1 MKRLL
6 ILSCILSVATG
17 TLHAQG
23 SESFS
28 NMPVTSPSNY
38 QTRSWTGDNSISWTA
53 TDTRG
58 DQTIT
63 GVAAGVRAGVITSG
77 NIPNGIGQLTFKYK
91 YLFTTGG
98 DGSLNVKINGASV
111 GILPVPSTQTAVA
124 TATFSNINVSGT
136 FTLSIA
142 QTVSGGPRVAI
153 DDISW
158 TGYSISCAAPTQAAA
173 VSIPAGSITTSA
185 MTINWT
191 TGGAGTNS
199 FVVMK
204 ALSPVTGTPSP
215 SEPYTASATFGAGS
229 ILNADEYLVYDGSG
243 NSVTVSNLA
252 SGSAY
257 YVAVFSYDPAGP
269 CYNIISPATGSAT
282 TVCAEPTQQVST
294 ISPTPG
300 ANTASILWSGGNGLS
315 TLVKLNT
322 TNSFIAPV
330 DGNVYSASSTY
341 SGGEQVVYNGTGNTL
356 TVTGL
361 TLGVTY
367 YVTAYTF
374 NPCSGTYDYLTSG
387 ALIRSFTTANVTGIP
402 AGYYD
407 AAAGLRCAA
416 LKTALR
422 DIVNA
427 GFVHRSYNDLW
438 DEYKIA
444 DIQPSEFGGGNVIWD
459 IYSDD
464 PTGPDPYE
472 FIPGTNQCG
481 TYSGEG
487 DCYNREHS
495 FPKSWFGG
503 STSAGPGSD
512 YHHIFPTD
520 GKVNGMRSNYPYG
533 PVGSASYESDNGSK
547 LGSSSWP
554 GLSGTVFEPINEY
567 KGDVARA
574 FLYMV
579 TCYQNS
585 MSAWQHDDPS
595 GDLTMDGTT
604 YPSVESSYL
613 QLMMKWANDDP
624 PSQKEIDR
632 NNAAYTYQGNR
643 NPFVDHPEY
652 VNYIWATNCATLPVE
667 LSTIT
672 ARYQSDRVKLIWNIA
687 SAEQFSRFEIER
699 STDGRNF
706 TRTGVVYWTTN
717 INDYSFDDDVTNL
730 EGNLYYRLK
739 LVDQVGTFKYSKVL
753 RVVVPGKEDLNA
765 LYPNP
770 VQNELTIQ
778 FRKTTATSYSVRV
791 ADIAGHIVLTANF
804 AAGQSVYQ
812 LPVRALPAGTYIIE
826 MQSETQVLH
835 QRFVKQ

>member
-1 MKRLL
+1 MKRILFTLSILL
-6 ILSCILSVATG
+6 VATG
-17 TLHAQG
+17 LLRAQG

-28 NMPVTSPSNY
+28 NMPTSSASSY
-38 QTRSWTGDNSISWTA
+38 TTRNWVGDNSISWTA
-53 TDTRG
+53 TDTRA

-63 GVAAGVRAGVITSG
+63 GVAAGIRAGAVTSAT
-77 NIPNGIGQLTFKYK
+77 IANGIGELTFKYK

-98 DGSLNVKINGASV
+98 AGSLNVKINGSSV
-111 GILPVPSTQTAVA
+111 GVLPVPTTQTTAT
-124 TATFSNINVSGT
+124 TATFSNINVSGN
-136 FTLSIA
+136 FTLSIE
-142 QTVSGGPRVAI
+142 QTVTGGPRVAI

-158 TGYSISCAAPTQAAA
+158 TGFSVACTAPTQASA
-173 VSIPAGSITTSA
+173 VTIPGGSVTTSG

-191 TGGAGTNS
+191 TGGAGTRS

-204 ALSPVTGTPSP
+204 AVSPVTGVPSS
-215 SEPYTASATFGAGS
+215 SETYTASSTFGTGS
-229 ILNADEYLVYDGSG
+229 ILNADEYLVYDGTG

-252 SGSAY
+252 SGSTY

-269 CYNIISPATGSAT
+269 CYNTVSPATGNAT

-294 ISPTPG
+294 INATPG
-300 ANTASILWSGGNGLS
+300 ATTASILWSGGNGLS
-315 TLVKLNT
+315 TIVKLNT
-322 TNSFIAPV
+322 TNSFSAPA
-330 DGNVYSASSTY
+330 DGNAYSANSVY
-341 SGGEQVVYNGTGNTL
+341 GGGEQIIYNGTGNSV

-367 YVTAYTF
+367 YVSAYTY
-374 NPCSGTYDYLTSG
+374 NPCSGSNDYLVTG
-387 ALIRSFTTANVTGIP
+387 AIIRSFTTANVTGIP
-402 AGYYD
+402 TGYYD
-407 AAAGLRCAA
+407 AANGLRCAA

-422 DIVNA
+422 DIINS
-427 GFVHRSYNDLW
+427 GFVHRSYSDLW
-438 DEYKIA
+438 DEYKIG
-444 DIQPSEFGGGNVIWD
+444 DIQPSELGGGNVIWD

-472 FIPGTNQCG
+472 FVPGTDQCG
-481 TYSGEG
+481 SYSGEG
-487 DCYNREHS
+487 VCYNREHS

-503 STSAGPGSD
+503 STGAGPGSD

-533 PVGSASYESDNGSK
+533 PVGSATYQSDNGSK
-547 LGSSSWP
+547 LGSSSWS

-585 MSAWQHDDPS
+585 MSSWQHDDPS

-632 NNAAYTYQGNR
+632 NNAAYAYQGNR

-652 VNYIWATNCATLPVE
+652 INYIWATNCATLPVE
-667 LSTIT
+667 LTSIS
-672 ARYQSDRVKLIWNIA
+672 ARYGSDRVKLIWNIDN
-687 SAEQFSRFEIER
+687 AEQFSRFEIER
-699 STDGRNF
+699 STDGRTF
-706 TRTGVVYWTTN
+706 TREGVVYWTSN
-717 INDYSFDDDVTNL
+717 ISDYSFDDDVTNL

-753 RVVVPGKEDLNA
+753 RVVVPGKSGINVV
-765 LYPNP
+765 YPNP
-770 VQNELTIQ
+770 VKSTLTIQ
-778 FRKTTATSYSVRV
+778 FRKTTTEPYVV
-791 ADIAGHIVLTANF
+791 QLTDLAGHLIRETRF
-804 AAGQSVYQ
+804 ASGQSTYT
-812 LPVRALPAGTYIIE
+812 LPVQSLPGGTYLLK
-826 MQSETQVLH
+826 MTSTSQVLH
-835 QRFVKQ
+835 QRFVKE